1 MQSNSTLT
9 YIALF
14 FFILFTITLMIFS
27 VLLYQNRTALS
38 SYLNQNKSTDSV
50 PSVNSLRNTLFAN
63 QTASFI
69 GIITKVDGSL
79 LHLENSS
86 GETGQVKISNNFSI
100 FDLSQKN
107 GGAAHDM
114 NSIRLNEKV
123 LINLEV
129 IDGEY

>member
-1 MQSNSTLT
+1 M
-9 YIALF
+9 
-14 FFILFTITLMIFS
+14 
-27 VLLYQNRTALS
+27 
-38 SYLNQNKSTDSV
+38 
-50 PSVNSLRNTLFAN
+50 FAN

-129 IDGEY
+129 IDGEYQANTLTYTQPNTISSPTASSSAKKL